1 MRNTSVI
8 LLLAVGCCLCYGSVC
23 AQGQPD
29 PSPVPVFNSVDGPVI
44 IFGGSSISS
53 SGKDNEGT
61 HFVLSRAEGNST
73 VYTPISLPGRVGDL
87 RAFKKMT
94 GQTFVNQL
102 QHQLKLTSED
112 ALWSWLVSH
121 PDLSGY
127 GLASFN
133 IPFRVA
139 MGAAYIDRDL
149 KGQQNKTWSYKIDV
163 DGKGN
168 KASFTSS
175 ITIGQAPDFSA
186 PVLVMARA
194 GDSTVGLHWRLK
206 MKKDIPFVAAVYRQ
220 EGGRGAFQLLATR
233 IIATNKGDS
242 ATFIFT
248 ERVKPNSA
256 YRYFI
261 RPADLLNNAGLV
273 NSDTASVVA
282 ANFRKLPFVSQ
293 LKAADTLNGIL
304 LSWKP
309 LVYNPLITGIE
320 IQRSRDSR
328 GDYVII
334 DTVSALA
341 GSYMDRRLLPHI
353 AYYYRLCV
361 LHAGKQLQSEK
372 FYMVVSSDQQKTS
385 GVPDAPYAITAV
397 TTPGGVQVHWQPSA
411 SPDLYAYYVYRATSL
426 AAKMEV
432 ISPALRDTVYTDT
445 ASNLSR
451 QTSYVYGVTAVSNAS
466 KESPVSEKVSARLP
480 FGKER
485 PVTPGGIRVS
495 SRQGR
500 VLVEWEDVK
509 RNDPGIAGYIL
520 YKHIAG
526 NRQLQYDPV
535 KPASQEAGRLQLAP
549 VIAGAIGIPYF
560 EDTLPAP
567 GQRMEYLVSSI
578 DVFGVESG
586 LSPAGSAPVITGP
599 ALRPPAQLFART
611 VPAGVSLQWEQ
622 ADLAGVE
629 GFGVYRRVV
638 SEKKA
643 MRIALVSQKE
653 NQFTDRQA
661 RAGNLYVYTV
671 TVLGAGGESA
681 ASDERTVRK

>member
-1 MRNTSVI
+1 MLHSPVI
-8 LLLAVGCCLCYGSVC
+8 LFLAGCCLFSSNTY
-23 AQGQPD
+23 AQDQSAS
-29 PSPVPVFNSVDGPVI
+29 SPVPVFNSADGPVI
-44 IFGGSSISS
+44 IFGGSSISN

-61 HFVLSRAEGNST
+61 HFVISRAEGNST
-73 VYTPISLPGRVGDL
+73 AYTPISLPGRVGDL
-87 RAFKKMT
+87 RAFKKIT
-94 GQTFVNQL
+94 GQSFVNQL
-102 QHQLKLTSED
+102 QHQLKLLSEE
-112 ALWSWLVSH
+112 ALWSYLLSH
-121 PDLSGY
+121 PDLSAY

-149 KGQQNKTWSYKIDV
+149 KGQQNRTYTYKIDI
-163 DGKGN
+163 DGAGN
-168 KASFTSS
+168 KASFTSQ

-186 PVLVMARA
+186 PALVLAKA
-194 GDSTVGLHWRLK
+194 GDSTVSLRWRLK
-206 MKKDIPFVAAVYRQ
+206 LKKDIPFVAAVYRQ
-220 EGGRGAFQLLATR
+220 TGGRGSFELLTTR
-233 IIATNKGDS
+233 ILTTRRGDS
-242 ATFIFT
+242 AIFVYT
-248 ERVKPNSA
+248 EKVKPNSA

-261 RPADLLNNAGLV
+261 RPADLLNNAGVV
-273 NSDTASVVA
+273 NSDTASLVA

-341 GSYMDRRLLPHI
+341 GSYMDRKLLPHI

-385 GVPDAPYAITAV
+385 GVPDAPYAITASA
-397 TTPGGVQVHWQPSA
+397 TPGGVQVHWQPST

-426 AAKMEV
+426 NAKMEV
-432 ISPALRDTVYTDT
+432 ISPALHDTVYTDT

-451 QTSYVYGVTAVSNAS
+451 QTNYVYAVTAVSNAS

-485 PVTPGGIRVS
+485 PVTPGGIRVTP
-495 SRQGR
+495 RQGR
-500 VLVEWEDVK
+500 MLVEWEDVK

-526 NRQLQYDPV
+526 NRSLQYDPA

-549 VIAGAIGIPYF
+549 VIAGIIGVPYF
-560 EDTLPAP
+560 EDTLAAP
-567 GQRMEYLVSSI
+567 RQRMEYLVSSI
-578 DVFGVESG
+578 DIFGVESG
-586 LSPAGSAPVITGP
+586 LSPAGSAPPVNGP
-599 ALRPPAQLFART
+599 TMRPPAQLFART
-611 VPAGVSLQWEQ
+611 IAAGVSLQWEQ

-629 GFGVYRRVV
+629 GFVVYRRVV

-643 MRIALVSQKE
+643 IRIAQVSHKE
-653 NQFTDRQA
+653 NQFIDRQV
-661 RAGNLYVYTV
+661 RPGNLYVYTV
-671 TVLGAGGESA
+671 TVLGAGGESVP
-681 ASDERTVRK
+681 SDERTVRK